1 MIIIGSDH
9 GGFELKQAVTAY
21 FDSEGIE
28 YFDYGVHEN
37 VSVDYPDI
45 AFPIA
50 EKVAAGEY
58 EKGMIFCGTGI
69 GVSICANKVDGV
81 RAALCTDHFTA
92 EYCRLHNDANILCI
106 GGRVTGVGTAL
117 DIVKTFLSTDFEGG
131 RHERRVAKIMA
142 YGKDK
147 Y

>member
-9 GGFELKQAVTAY
+9 GAYELKEAVCKY
-21 FDSEGIE
+21 FDENNIE
-28 YFDYGVHEN
+28 YYDAGIHANE
-37 VSVDYPDI
+37 SVDYPDI

-69 GVSICANKVDGV
+69 GVSICANKVEGI
-81 RAALCTDHFTA
+81 RAGLCTDCYTA

-106 GGRVTGVGTAL
+106 GGRVTPPDKAIE
-117 DIVKTFLSTDFEGG
+117 IVKTFLSTEFEGG
-131 RHERRVAKIMA
+131 RHLRRVEKIMN
-142 YGKDK
+142 YKK
-147 Y
+147 